1 MSPLDP
7 PLETRIDIDG
17 DLYHPFSEFR
27 RAGLLWL
34 ANTAAFNP
42 RGYTVR
48 FHYDTHGFR
57 NVVGWSMAGDGV
69 VPFETPVFE
78 ETIEMMRRSKQVM
91 P

>member
-17 DLYHPFSEFR
+17 DLYHPFAEFR

-42 RGYTVR
+42 RGYTIR
-48 FHYDTHGFR
+48 FHYDSHGFR
-57 NVVGWSMAGDGV
+57 NVVGWSIAGDGV

>member
-1 MSPLDP
+1 MEPLT
-7 PLETRIDIDG
+7 LETRVDVDG
-17 DLYHPFSEFR
+17 DTYHPFSEFR

-42 RGYTVR
+42 RGYTIR
-48 FHYDTHGFR
+48 FHYGTHDF
-57 NVVGWSMAGDGV
+57 VEAVGWSMAGDGR

-78 ETIEMMRRSKQVM
+78 ETVEMMRRSKAVM